1 MESQSG
7 NLELFETEFL
17 KDFQR
22 TNITAVADY
31 IINNNQ
37 SIIITGDSNGVIRSY
52 KRDGSKLVETQQLQF
67 VKTKIDKLIA
77 NGESKILYILT
88 GGSLFIYSLP
98 NLKDNTPK
106 DSDRETRDL
115 KDIAKIVRNECP
127 KNKNDLMIITKK
139 KKIIFYEYN
148 NEIQKLYL
156 KEYKDKE
163 NKHLEITLKE
173 IPEKIKWY
181 GENIC
186 YFLKQTNKLV
196 FNTIET
202 NKKNISKIKEEKQ
215 DIPAEDIAFI
225 QSSWAILY
233 PGGFTFFFGTDGQ
246 NKNKNP
252 ITLNASDPFYEL
264 EIFNDLYI
272 VSLHEKS
279 IGIYDYNEG
288 KCVQELT
295 TDTSDVSVKKFL
307 SKASKS
313 IFLISTTKKEEKGKQ
328 ENTSNLWELREFS
341 FEKQIKLS
349 LKYDQIDKAFG
360 ILNNKLEYNMDK
372 FLFLESFYCDC
383 AWNCFKKKN
392 KEGYETA
399 EKYFS
404 LCNFNPF
411 ELSYHY
417 IRLLEIH
424 PIHSDFK
431 DIDNLPKEIKDAQ
444 IFGDIKDEKILSAL
458 EMLINT
464 LQSKKSYLLSI
475 VESEQN
481 ERGKKRDIVAETKNK
496 IITFESSQNCVIN
509 LKDAEPKEI
518 TIFDVIKMIN
528 EILIKGM
535 VLLKRSIS
543 TIEDIIENDNYNEE
557 YFEKFLSNINTFTS
571 DITLAY
577 IYKKNQKYS
586 EAFNLL
592 EKYINDLGKTVENK
606 ESRNLLQKILIGFG
620 KNQDYVEVFQ
630 QGLKILLKNHY
641 LPAFEILLSNE
652 LISIDAF
659 IEILEEIDKNSISTS
674 KKELFLRLL
683 CEDKKYSNYSNEKN
697 QTSYMELLLNKLF
710 HEVKREFVP
719 PPKSK
724 DAKEYEGLPNKYKDF
739 KELFTKFKN
748 YNKEKLLNLIKD
760 SWMYD
765 IIIYLLTE
773 TQKYNEAIQ
782 KLVELVKTNHK
793 DFQDIRDYCKENYKN
808 DINIFKEYYTILKQN
823 YDDQNI
829 EEMKPMF
836 KKEMLK
842 ILELFING
850 ELLDEEVKNNK
861 NKLELLN
868 LMNPKDILQL
878 IPNDWK
884 LNEPL
889 DEKDKDKTLFHLLRY
904 YLKEYAII
912 NNNYKRLEN
921 LAKMD
926 LIYKQLK
933 LYELRDK
940 HVLLDI
946 NTSCYL
952 CNKKIQNNTVFL
964 VYPNGH
970 IYHSRCSPDL
980 HIEIKTGR
988 NFENFDY

>member
-17 KDFQR
+17 KEFQK
-22 TNITAVADY
+22 TSITAVADY

-37 SIIITGDSNGVIRSY
+37 SIIVTGDSNGVIRSY
-52 KRDGSKLVETQQLQF
+52 KREGSKLVETQQIQF

-77 NGESKILYILT
+77 NGESKILYILS

-98 NLKDNTPK
+98 NLNDNTPK
-106 DSDRETRDL
+106 ETDKEGRDL
-115 KDIAKIVRNECP
+115 KDIAKIVGNDCP

-156 KEYKDKE
+156 KEYRDKD
-163 NKHLEITLKE
+163 NKHLEISLKE

-181 GENIC
+181 GDNIC
-186 YFLKQTNKLV
+186 YYLKQNNKV
-196 FNTIET
+196 IFNTIET
-202 NKKNISKIKEEKQ
+202 DKKNITKIKEGVQ
-215 DIPAEDIAFI
+215 DIPVEDIAFI
-225 QSSWAILY
+225 QSGWATIF
-233 PGGFTFFFGTDGQ
+233 PGGLCFFFETNGQ
-246 NKNKNP
+246 NKNKNM
-252 ITLNASDPFYEL
+252 ISLNATDPFYEL

-272 VSLHEKS
+272 ISLHEKS
-279 IGIYDYNEG
+279 IGIYDYNDG

-307 SKASKS
+307 NKASKS
-313 IFLISTTKKEEKGKQ
+313 IFLISTTKKEDKGKQ
-328 ENTSNLWELREFS
+328 ENNSILWELREFS

-349 LKYDQIDKAFG
+349 LKYDQLDKAFG

-372 FLFLESFYCDC
+372 FVFLESFYCDC
-383 AWNCFKKKN
+383 AWNCFKKRN

-399 EKYFS
+399 GKYFS

-411 ELSYHY
+411 ELSYHF

-424 PIHSDFK
+424 PIHKDFQN
-431 DIDNLPKEIKDAQ
+431 IDNLPKEIKEAQ
-444 IFGDIKDEKILSAL
+444 IFGDIKEENILSSL

-464 LQSKKSYLLSI
+464 LQSKKAYLLSI
-475 VESEQN
+475 AENEH
-481 ERGKKRDIVAETKNK
+481 ERGKKRNAVEETKNK
-496 IITFESSQNCVIN
+496 IITFESSQNCIIN
-509 LKDAEPKEI
+509 LKDSEPKEI
-518 TIFDVIKMIN
+518 TIFDVIKLIN

-535 VLLKRSIS
+535 VLLKKPISI
-543 TIEDIIENDNYNEE
+543 IEDLIENDHYNEE

-577 IYKKNQKYS
+577 IYKKNKKYS
-586 EAFNLL
+586 EAFDLL
-592 EKYINDLGKTVENK
+592 EKYINDLGKTIENK

-620 KNQDYVEVFQ
+620 KNPDYTEVFQ

-652 LISIDAF
+652 LISIDTF
-659 IEILEEIDKNSISTS
+659 IEMLDEIDKNSLTTS
-674 KKELFLRLL
+674 KKELFLKLL
-683 CEDKKYSNYSNEKN
+683 CEDNKYSNYSNEKN

-710 HEVKREFVP
+710 NEVKREFVP

-793 DFQDIRDYCKENYKN
+793 DFQDIRD
-808 DINIFKEYYTILKQN
+808 
-823 YDDQNI
+823 
-829 EEMKPMF
+829 
-836 KKEMLK
+836 
-842 ILELFING
+842 
-850 ELLDEEVKNNK
+850 
-861 NKLELLN
+861 
-868 LMNPKDILQL
+868 
-878 IPNDWK
+878 
-884 LNEPL
+884 
-889 DEKDKDKTLFHLLRY
+889 
-904 YLKEYAII
+904 
-912 NNNYKRLEN
+912 
-921 LAKMD
+921 
-926 LIYKQLK
+926 
-933 LYELRDK
+933 
-940 HVLLDI
+940 
-946 NTSCYL
+946 
-952 CNKKIQNNTVFL
+952 
-964 VYPNGH
+964 
-970 IYHSRCSPDL
+970 
-980 HIEIKTGR
+980 
-988 NFENFDY
+988 